1 MLNIS
6 RYQAKYAF
14 LTLADTKNGFSIPSS
29 FGKCSLTAST
39 SKRQSVFNFL
49 KFGLGYKMM
58 QNLKVSIFG
67 LVYKMMQNLKV
78 SLFDLVYKMMQNLK
92 LSLFDL
98 MCKMIQNL
106 RVSLFDLVYKMMQNL
121 KICATL

>member
-1 MLNIS
+1 MLIEFVLQYLVSHVEYLTIS
-6 RYQAKYAF
+6 GKVRVF
-14 LTLADTKNGFSIPSS
+14 D
-29 FGKCSLTAST
+29 FGRHQKWIQHTQFIWECSLTAST

-49 KFGLGYKMM
+49 K
-58 QNLKVSIFG
+58 FG

-106 RVSLFDLVYKMMQNL
+106 KVSLFDLVYKMMQNL
-121 KICATL
+121 KICATR